1 MKRIFLICLLIFCF
15 ASCTPQ
21 ENMSPEGAQHSALEM
36 RGVDLSFY
44 DEINTLGGKY
54 KYSGQDFSIFEILKS
69 ANVNWVRLR
78 LWVNPQ
84 NEWCNLEHTIKIA
97 KLIKQNN
104 FKFLLDIHYSD
115 TWADPSQQTIPSDWG
130 AELAQKS
137 TDGQKVTYL
146 TQKISDYTKEVLNA
160 FIAQGITPDMV
171 QTGNEITNGMLW
183 PYGTTTGGNCE
194 NLMAFLDAATKAVRE
209 KAPDAKIMLHLDR
222 GGDNTT
228 ASWWYGVARNK
239 NIDYDVIGL
248 SYYPFFHGTDLG
260 VVENNL
266 KNLRTTFSKEVCIVE
281 TSYPWSCGW
290 NDNTPNQ
297 VGEGNDLL
305 DDCPATKEGQQKYLK
320 KLCELVEAAGGTG
333 VFYWGADSISVTG
346 YQNTLE
352 NQAWFDFN
360 NNWTGIAF

>member
-1 MKRIFLICLLIFCF
+1 MCCRFTAI
-15 ASCTPQ
+15 
-21 ENMSPEGAQHSALEM
+21 
-36 RGVDLSFY
+36 RY
-44 DEINTLGGKY
+44 
-54 KYSGQDFSIFEILKS
+54 
-69 ANVNWVRLR
+69 
-78 LWVNPQ
+78 
-84 NEWCNLEHTIKIA
+84 
-97 KLIKQNN
+97 
-104 FKFLLDIHYSD
+104 
-115 TWADPSQQTIPSDWG
+115 
-130 AELAQKS
+130 
-137 TDGQKVTYL
+137 
-146 TQKISDYTKEVLNA
+146 
-160 FIAQGITPDMV
+160 DMV

-266 KNLRTTFSKEVCIVE
+266 KNLHTTFSKEVCIVE
-281 TSYPWSCGW
+281 TSYPWSYSW
-290 NDNTPNQ
+290 NDNTQNQ

-305 DDCPATKEGQQKYLK
+305 DDCPATKEGQKKYLK
-320 KLCELVEAAGGTG
+320 KLCEAVQSAGGTG